1 MLRFLEKQKII
12 KNFLIL
18 FFLKAAVD
26 RVGKQVVAYEIHN
39 SKTDKPFESIN
50 DSQKKPMPSNVED
63 DLYNDETF

>member
-1 MLRFLEKQKII
+1 MKNKKLSTIFLS
-12 KNFLIL
+12 
-18 FFLKAAVD
+18 FFLKDNVD